1 MATSKIRLWAEHFC
15 YYVNEHPTTAYS
27 PLYGDVSIYKIDL
40 DNETILVE
48 DQNGDK
54 WTFTL
59 DGKAVFDDGE
69 RVSPRCL
76 LLPSNIITL
85 SWDRYFPNGVIVS
98 IYNRYYCIDSYLKN
112 GEYLVYWEISEN
124 GSIFCDHI
132 NEFIAQ
138 HPVWDFM
145 RINIMDSKPNKLL
158 EERGYKI
165 ALDGKHL
172 ERIEF
177 KEENHESKEE
187 NHESNPDSN
196 KFQLKPFDKIL
207 IKFDPDSRW
216 GIDFFAHEKP
226 SREICSIR
234 GYTHQP
240 GCYAP
245 YTESRAKFIGSLASY
260 EEVLN
265 A

>member
-1 MATSKIRLWAEHFC
+1 MATSKIRAWAEHFC

-27 PLYGDVSIYKIDL
+27 PLYGNVSIYKIDL
-40 DNETILVE
+40 DDETILVE
-48 DQNGDK
+48 DQNGDR

-59 DGKAVFDDGE
+59 DGKVVFDGGKE
-69 RVSPRCL
+69 ISPRCL
-76 LLPSNIITL
+76 LSPSNLTTL

-98 IYNRYYCIDSYLKN
+98 IYNRYYCVDSYLKG
-112 GEYLVYWEISEN
+112 GEYKLYWTISEN
-124 GSIFCDHI
+124 DSVSCDCI
-132 NEFIAQ
+132 DGFITQ
-138 HPVWDFM
+138 HPVWNFM
-145 RINIMDSKPNKLL
+145 RINIMDLKLNKIL
-158 EERGYKI
+158 EEKGYKI
-165 ALDGKHL
+165 ALDNKHL
-172 ERIEF
+172 EKI
-177 KEENHESKEE
+177 KSEEKDYESKP
-187 NHESNPDSN
+187 NFN

-207 IKFDPDSRW
+207 IKFNPDSRW

-226 SREICSIR
+226 SHEICSIR